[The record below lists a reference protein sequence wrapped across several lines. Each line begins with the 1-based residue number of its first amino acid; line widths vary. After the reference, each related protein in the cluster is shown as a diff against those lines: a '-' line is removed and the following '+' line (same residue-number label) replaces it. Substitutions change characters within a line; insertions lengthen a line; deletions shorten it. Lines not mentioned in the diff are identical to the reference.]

1 MELAMGFAPGPAEL
15 IILVVLICGLVFAFS
30 RRGSGSSGVASL
42 PPAASDVTLNCPSC
56 GEETGAA
63 RTNCEKCGAEL

>member
-1 MELAMGFAPGPAEL
+1 MGFALGPAE
-15 IILVVLICGLVFAFS
+15 VLILIALIGGLVFAFS

-42 PPAASDVTLNCPSC
+42 PPAASDVTLHCPSC

-63 RTNCEKCGAEL
+63 RTNCEKGGAEL